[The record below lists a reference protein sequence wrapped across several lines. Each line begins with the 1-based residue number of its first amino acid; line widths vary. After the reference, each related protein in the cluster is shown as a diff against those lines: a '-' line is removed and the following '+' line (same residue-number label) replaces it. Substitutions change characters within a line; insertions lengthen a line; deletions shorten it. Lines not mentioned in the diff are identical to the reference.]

1 MIISDLEYIE
11 SAENSEIQGGCYY
24 ANTKPQADGDFQAD
38 GDETNAYT
46 DTFTDV
52 KVGYKNGRRHRAG

>member
-24 ANTKPQADGDFQAD
+24 AKTKPQAYGDIQAD

-46 DTFTDV
+46 DMFTDA
-52 KVGYKNGRRHRAG
+52 KVGYRKGRPQDGG

>member
-11 SAENSEIQGGCYY
+11 SAENSEIQGGKCGY

-46 DTFTDV
+46 DIFTDA
-52 KVGYKNGRRHRAG
+52 KVGYRRGRPPV